1 MRHIFPNMETDH
13 FQLEKHIETKNRAN
27 LNNMFSVSENG
38 GHQTNIVTS
47 RFIKALWLGPHR
59 SVRIGSL
66 FHVVPIQ
73 IPPESEIHHTG
84 AETPNS
90 SSRSCCWRLKH
101 LSFSL
106 DLPIKAVKSS
116 RSVSKFMRFGKRTS
130 WLVVSTPLKN
140 MSSSVGMMIIPNIWK
155 QVCSKPPTSFGSCW
169 RPGEHHFLLLNGW
182 SIPGDAKSP
191 KELLTHLTNLYTW
204 RYHWVILWSFNSLLV
219 KMAHRN
225 RGLTYYKCWFS
236 IAFC

>member
-1 MRHIFPNMETDH
+1 MVYGYTW
-13 FQLEKHIETKNRAN
+13 N

-73 IPPESEIHHTG
+73 IPSESEIHHTG

-140 MSSSVGMMIIPNIWK
+140 MKVSWDDDYSQYMEKKHVPNH
-155 QVCSKPPTSFGSCW
+155 Q
-169 RPGEHHFLLLNGW
+169 PGDQFLLLNGW

-219 KMAHRN
+219 QMAHRN

-236 IAFC
+236 IAVC